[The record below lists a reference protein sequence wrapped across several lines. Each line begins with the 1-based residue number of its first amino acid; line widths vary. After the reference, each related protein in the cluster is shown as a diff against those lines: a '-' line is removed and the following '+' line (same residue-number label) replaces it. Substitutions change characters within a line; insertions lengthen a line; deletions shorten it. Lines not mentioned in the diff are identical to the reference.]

1 MFEGIITR
9 KSGVFTALIVVL
21 AAGSTAQAGFIDNSR
36 NGDQT
41 ASTRRGT
48 STLTPWR
55 ASYRRAGNCDWL
67 MQALRAQG
75 FDDRHA
81 DATKRWTINKRE
93 LAGDIILDTY
103 KAFVDE
109 RPVVNISDFTVYEK
123 RPDPGVGGA
132 AFGLRYRSGEGDPTT
147 GLHWIQVI
155 RTNVPLSGGDAPG
168 AYSIYLDN
176 ADNRAAGAPW
186 YEAPGD
192 GVHGTFQDA
201 QRRTNFWMADR
212 PSRAIV
218 DGVDWQAQVFL
229 ATGDIARRTLTIYD
243 GVWWG
248 FGLSTNVPSPGSLAL
263 LGLGGLAAARR
274 RR

>member
-1 MFEGIITR
+1 MFEGITAR
-9 KSGVFTALIVVL
+9 KSGIFTAMIVVL
-21 AAGSTAQAGFIDNSR
+21 AGGTTARAGFVDNSR
-36 NGDQT
+36 NGDQS
-41 ASTRRGT
+41 ASSRNGT

-55 ASYRRAGNCDWL
+55 ASYRRAGDCEWL

-75 FDDRHA
+75 FDDQHA
-81 DATKRWTINKRE
+81 DPNKRWTIHKRQ
-93 LAGDIILDTY
+93 LAGDMVLDTY
-103 KAFVDE
+103 KAWVDE
-109 RPVVNISDFTVYEK
+109 RPVVNISDFTVYQT
-123 RPDPGVGGA
+123 RAAARIGGA
-132 AFGLRYRSGEGDPTT
+132 AFGLRYRAGDGDPTT
-147 GLHWIQVI
+147 GLHWIQVV
-155 RTNVPLSGGDAPG
+155 RTNVPLGSGDNPG

-186 YEAPGD
+186 YDAPGD
-192 GVHGTFQDA
+192 GVHGTFVDA

-212 PSRAIV
+212 PSRLIV

-248 FGLSTNVPSPGSLAL
+248 FTLSTNIPTPGSLAL
-263 LGLGGLAAARR
+263 LALGGLAAARR